1 MANDR
6 SVMDG
11 FDYSK
16 VSEKDLVEA
25 SSLPTTTTGRIV
37 SGAAMMA
44 GQLKIFNAET
54 RVSSRATSG
63 SIELMRE
70 DGSPVDTMGDLFP
83 LIEQARSIADAAGL
97 TQAEPR
103 VRVVTQGGEQIL
115 GLRLTW

>member
-6 SVMDG
+6 SVMDD
-11 FDYSK
+11 F
-16 VSEKDLVEA
+16 VAEA
-25 SSLPTTTTGRIV
+25 KMPAPNHVPSTGRIV
-37 SGAAMMA
+37 SGGAMTA

-70 DGSPVDTMGDLFP
+70 DGSAVDTMGDLFP